1 MLLLLLVSVR
11 LSLPASVWHVPE
23 IHILEK
29 FLCVVELLVEFVST
43 LAILVLSSWGA
54 ATALFGLGVPSYA
67 AELVIHS
74 ALLFVTKSHHRI
86 VNALE
91 CFFSLGS
98 CVLIRV
104 KF

>member
-23 IHILEK
+23 KHILEK

-74 ALLFVTKSHHRI
+74 ALLFVTESHHRI